1 MMNSQRK
8 TRNST
13 LLDSAGKKKAVPQVI
28 NDPKLNLKKRL
39 SALSKTSRVTEA
51 VKEQIEDRCSVS

>member
-1 MMNSQRK
+1 MKNDRK
-8 TRNST
+8 TRKSHLQT
-13 LLDSAGKKKAVPQVI
+13 SDKKNKSPAAVT
-28 NDPKLNLKKRL
+28 KLELRKRL